1 MKKVIFILFSVLVL
15 SSCVSKSKYEDLD
28 SENQRLKRQLSE
40 LQQNYDDLEYEN
52 NRLRREITD
61 LEDRLYDAEH
71 IIDEAKR
78 TCFIWD
84 DDTFMVLGVLNR
96 Y

>member
-15 SSCVSKSKYEDLD
+15 SSCVSKSKYEDL
-28 SENQRLKRQLSE
+28 
-40 LQQNYDDLEYEN
+40 EYEN
-52 NRLRREITD
+52 HLLERKISD
-61 LEDRLYDAEH
+61 LEDRIDELENKLSNAEDV
-71 IIDEAKR
+71 IYEAKR

-84 DDTFMVLGVLNR
+84 DDTYMVLSVLNQ